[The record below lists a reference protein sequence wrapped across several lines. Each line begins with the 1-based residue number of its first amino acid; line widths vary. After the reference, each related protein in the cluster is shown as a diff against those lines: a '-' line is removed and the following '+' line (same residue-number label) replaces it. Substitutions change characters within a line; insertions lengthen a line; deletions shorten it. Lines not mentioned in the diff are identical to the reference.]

1 MTLQIMTNHRLL
13 ELIIEIIELWNNQ
26 GMASMSS
33 KDLAHEIQLI
43 ARMASR
49 DSKAM
54 SELYDL
60 YSGLLYSVVL
70 KITRVQSEAE
80 EVLQD
85 VFVSAWDNAH
95 KFDPKKAKVF
105 TWLMTIARNKAIDR
119 VRSKAYKVQQASSG
133 DEFEKIE
140 AATVSPLNSR
150 MAKEN
155 ASVIKEALDCLPE
168 EQKKVIQLSYYE
180 GQSQSQVAETLG
192 IPLGTVKT
200 RMRLGMLKLT
210 EELKDRLGDSY
221 AA

>member
-1 MTLQIMTNHRLL
+1 MTLQIMANHRLL
-13 ELIIEIIELWNNQ
+13 EHIVEIIEYWTKQ
-26 GMASMSS
+26 GKTALSNSN
-33 KDLAHEIQLI
+33 LAHEIQLI

-60 YSGLLYSVVL
+60 YSGLLYSVVF

-133 DEFEKIE
+133 DEFDKIE
-140 AATVSPLNSR
+140 SATISPLNSQL
-150 MAKEN
+150 AKDN
-155 ASVIKEALDCLPE
+155 ASVIKEALNGLPE
-168 EQKKVIQLSYYE
+168 DQKKVIQLSYYE

-200 RMRLGMLKLT
+200 RMRLGMMKLT
-210 EELKDRLGDSY
+210 EELKNRLGDNY